1 MTFLL
6 KRHAI
11 DIFPLRSCTFREK
24 KRKVGMNMYD
34 FFMPNVNFF
43 GRGAVKVTG
52 ERCQILGGKKA
63 LIVTDSFLRSLPGG
77 PVEKVTESLDAVG
90 IDYAFYDGVEPNPKD
105 TNVRDGLAIFESE
118 QCDLIVTVGGGSAHD
133 CGKGIGI
140 AATHDGD
147 LYEDYAGIETLTNP
161 LPPLVC
167 VNTTA
172 GTASEVTRHCVI
184 TNTEKKVKFVIV
196 SWRNTPLV
204 SINDPELMVGKP
216 AGLTAATGMD
226 ALTHAVESYVSLG
239 ANPVTDSMAIQA
251 IKLISTN
258 LRQAVAYGQNIEAR
272 ENMAHASLLAGMA
285 FNNAGLGYVHAMAHQ
300 LGGLYD
306 IPHGVANAVLLPHV
320 EEYNIISNPQ
330 KFADIA
336 EFMGENID
344 GLSVREAANKAIEAI
359 RQLSEDVNIPSSMR
373 ELGVKEEDFE
383 LMAELA
389 LQDGNAIS
397 NPIQGRKEDII
408 NIFKAAY

>member
-1 MTFLL
+1 
-6 KRHAI
+6 
-11 DIFPLRSCTFREK
+11 
-24 KRKVGMNMYD
+24 
-34 FFMPNVNFF
+34 MPNVNFF
-43 GRGAVKVTG
+43 GRGSIDVVG
-52 ERCQILGGKKA
+52 ERCQILGAKKA
-63 LIVTDSFLRSLPGG
+63 LIVTDEFLKKLEGG
-77 PVEKVTESLDAVG
+77 PVDKVIASLKKEG
-90 IDYAFYDGVEPNPKD
+90 IDYAFYDKVEPNPKD
-105 TNVRDGLAIFESE
+105 TNVRDGLEVYQSE
-118 QCDLIVTVGGGSAHD
+118 NCDLILTVGGGSAHD

-140 AATHDGD
+140 AATHEGD
-147 LYEDYAGIETLTNP
+147 LYENYAGIETLTNP
-161 LPPLVC
+161 LPPLVS

-172 GTASEVTRHCVI
+172 GTGSEVTRHCVI

-226 ALTHAVESYVSLG
+226 ALTHAIESYVSLG

-258 LRQAVAYGQNIEAR
+258 LRQAVAYGQNLEAR

-306 IPHGVANAVLLPHV
+306 IAHGVANAVLLPHV
-320 EEYNIISNPQ
+320 EKYNIISNPQ

-336 EFMGENID
+336 KFMGEQTE
-344 GLSVREAANKAIEAI
+344 GLSVREAADKAIDAI
-359 RQLSEDVNIPSSMR
+359 RKLSEDVNIPANLR

-383 LMAELA
+383 KMAKLSLE
-389 LQDGNAIS
+389 DGNAVS
-397 NPIQGRKEDII
+397 NPIQGKEKDII
-408 NIFKAAY
+408 DIFQAAYQ

>member
-1 MTFLL
+1 
-6 KRHAI
+6 
-11 DIFPLRSCTFREK
+11 
-24 KRKVGMNMYD
+24 MYD

-43 GRGAVKVTG
+43 GRGSVNIVG
-52 ERCQILGGKKA
+52 ERCKILGAKKA
-63 LIVTDSFLRSLPGG
+63 LIVTDTFLKSLEGG
-77 PVEKVTESLDAVG
+77 PVDKVVQSLEAKG

-105 TNVRDGLAIFESE
+105 TNVREGLAVYE
-118 QCDLIVTVGGGSAHD
+118 QEKCDLILTVGGGSAHD

-140 AATHDGD
+140 AASHEGD
-147 LYEDYAGIETLTNP
+147 LYENYAGIETLSNP
-161 LPPLVC
+161 LPPIVS

-172 GTASEVTRHCVI
+172 GTGSEVTRHCVI
-184 TNTEKKVKFVIV
+184 TNTEKKIKFVIV

-204 SINDPELMVGKP
+204 SINDPELMTGKP
-216 AGLTAATGMD
+216 AGLTAATGLD

-258 LRQAVAYGQNIEAR
+258 LRQAVANGQNLEAR

-306 IPHGVANAVLLPHV
+306 IAHGVANAVLLPHV
-320 EEYNIISNPQ
+320 ERYNLISNPQ

-336 EFMGENID
+336 EFMGENIE
-344 GLSVREAANKAIEAI
+344 GLSVRDAADKAIDAI
-359 RQLSEDVNIPSSMR
+359 EKLSTDVNIPSNLR
-373 ELGVKEEDFE
+373 ALGVKEEDFE
-383 LMAELA
+383 KMADLSLE
-389 LQDGNAIS
+389 DGNAIS
-397 NPIQGRKEDII
+397 NPIQGTKQDII
-408 NIFKAAY
+408 DIFKAAY